1 MAADQLK
8 LMKTNTEIILTGTQ
22 QQLDKVNIAHL
33 EISQASVLIV
43 SSALRNLG
51 SWFDLNLKM
60 TEQINKTCQSVY
72 YHLHNIRQIRKFL
85 TPTSTKLLIQ
95 GVIMARIDYCN
106 GLLYS
111 VLAVIL
117 QRLQNSAARLFY
129 ITHTSSYCHITPV
142 LLALHWGWRSS
153 QFARFAIKS
162 L

>member
-33 EISQASVLIV
+33 EIGQASVLIV

-85 TPTSTKLLIQ
+85 TPLHQIAYTRRDHGTHWL
-95 GVIMARIDYCN
+95 
-106 GLLYS
+106 
-111 VLAVIL
+111 L
-117 QRLQNSAARLFY
+117 QR
-129 ITHTSSYCHITPV
+129 SS
-142 LLALHWGWRSS
+142 L
-153 QFARFAIKS
+153 
-162 L
+162 